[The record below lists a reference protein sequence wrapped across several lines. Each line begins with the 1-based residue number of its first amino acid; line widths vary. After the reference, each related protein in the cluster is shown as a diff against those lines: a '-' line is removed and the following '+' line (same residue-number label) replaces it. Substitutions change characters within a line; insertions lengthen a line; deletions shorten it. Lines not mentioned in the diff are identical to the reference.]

1 VITTDGQCGGSSDE
15 AGADNELRFITKTGV
30 SLFFCRKITVEN
42 FMEDGGMSGGF
53 VALVDAVPDFADL
66 FGEVL

>member
-1 VITTDGQCGGSSDE
+1 MITTDGQCGGGSDE
-15 AGADNELRFITKTGV
+15 AGANNELRFVTKTGV
-30 SLFFCRKITVEN
+30 SLFFCRKVTVED
-42 FMEDGGMSGGF
+42 FVKDGGMCGGF